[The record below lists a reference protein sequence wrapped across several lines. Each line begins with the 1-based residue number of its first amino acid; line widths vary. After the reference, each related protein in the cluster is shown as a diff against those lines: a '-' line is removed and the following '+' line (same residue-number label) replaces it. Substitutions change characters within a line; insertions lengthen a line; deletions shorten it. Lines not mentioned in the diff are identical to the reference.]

1 MMAAGSSDAPVR
13 AWLDPDSGAPFE
25 TAKLLLEA
33 GSNANAKDN
42 YRRTALMTA
51 ARSGNAEIVKLL
63 LEAGADVKAKDEGGR
78 NALQIAIDE
87 SRDEIIQM
95 LTKAGDE

>member
-1 MMAAGSSDAPVR
+1 
-13 AWLDPDSGAPFE
+13 
-25 TAKLLLEA
+25 
-33 GSNANAKDN
+33 
-42 YRRTALMTA
+42 
-51 ARSGNAEIVKLL
+51 
-63 LEAGADVKAKDEGGR
+63 VKAKDEGGR